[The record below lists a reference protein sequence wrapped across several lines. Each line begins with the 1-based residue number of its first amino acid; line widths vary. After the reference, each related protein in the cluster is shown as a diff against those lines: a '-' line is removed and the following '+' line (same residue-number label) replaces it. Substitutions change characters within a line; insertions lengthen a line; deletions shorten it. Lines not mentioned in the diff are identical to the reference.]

1 MAGVS
6 EGNDLGSLGLSTDQ
20 LQGLLNLLNNQKIS
34 NSNPEKMTGKQV
46 SWIIDTRASDHM
58 TGILNN
64 LHNLRDIVPRIV
76 GLPNGNTT
84 VAIKEG
90 ALSLDR
96 GITLENVLYVSG
108 LTCNLISMSQF
119 IDHLNCIVIFTRNM
133 CVMQDHTLRMLISA
147 REHRDGLFFFM
158 ETPCILALKI
168 YRVESSDL

>member
-1 MAGVS
+1 
-6 EGNDLGSLGLSTDQ
+6 
-20 LQGLLNLLNNQKIS
+20 
-34 NSNPEKMTGKQV
+34 MTGKQV

-64 LHNLRDIVPRIV
+64 LHNLRGIIPRIV

-133 CVMQDHTLRMLISA
+133 CVMQDHTLRTLIGVGE
-147 REHRDGLFFFM
+147 RRDGLYYFKG
-158 ETPCILALKI
+158 TPRISAFKI
-168 YRVESSDL
+168 DKVASLDICHRRLGHPSMQVITLIPAIGFQKNNVEMNKC